1 MASGLRGAWRRR
13 SGGRRR
19 QSRPIPGWL
28 QPRLGRVAP
37 ASLNLSAK
45 SWSNTVSNAR
55 AAMAHFGCVRR
66 RHHRK
71 TDLSPAW
78 RVLWEAVLASGDK
91 TLRPALG
98 RFVYFLNDVGVA
110 PEAVSDVHA
119 AAYHQA
125 LVADEI
131 RKSPDKV
138 FKNALH
144 GWNMAARQIDGWPQQ
159 RLLVPSTVKRVSLP
173 REDFPSGFRDDL
185 ERFRASLLQPDLLD
199 PDALDA
205 PRSPSTAR
213 QYGRELV
220 RFASVLVHAGIP
232 ITEIDSLAAVV
243 EPGRAKLGLRWM
255 LDDNEGRTARGISQ
269 IATLLKLVAKRH
281 VHASEADQEASGAT
295 CAAPR
300 LQEAGGHDDQEP

>member
-1 MASGLRGAWRRR
+1 M
-13 SGGRRR
+13 
-19 QSRPIPGWL
+19 
-28 QPRLGRVAP
+28 
-37 ASLNLSAK
+37 
-45 SWSNTVSNAR
+45 SNAR

-125 LVADEI
+125 LIADEI

-144 GWNMAARQIDGWPQQ
+144 AWNMAARLIDGWPQQ
-159 RLLVPSTVKRVSLP
+159 RLVVPTTVKRVSLP
-173 REDFPSGFRDDL
+173 LESFPSGFRDDL
-185 ERFRASLLQPDLLD
+185 ERFRTRLLHPDLLD
-199 PDALDA
+199 PEALER
-205 PRSPSTAR
+205 PLSKSTADFYSR
-213 QYGRELV
+213 
-220 RFASVLVHAGIP
+220 
-232 ITEIDSLAAVV
+232 
-243 EPGRAKLGLRWM
+243 
-255 LDDNEGRTARGISQ
+255 
-269 IATLLKLVAKRH
+269 
-281 VHASEADQEASGAT
+281 
-295 CAAPR
+295 
-300 LQEAGGHDDQEP
+300 

>member
-1 MASGLRGAWRRR
+1 MASGLRGVAKAL
-13 SGGRRR
+13 GR
-19 QSRPIPGWL
+19 PPEAVPADPGWL

-110 PEAVSDVHA
+110 PEAVTDVHA

-125 LVADEI
+125 LIADEI

-144 GWNMAARQIDGWPQQ
+144 ALEHGRRG
-159 RLLVPSTVKRVSLP
+159 RSTAGRSSGSPCRP
-173 REDFPSGFRDDL
+173 RSSASACRW
-185 ERFRASLLQPDLLD
+185 RASRP
-199 PDALDA
+199 ASATISSGSA
-205 PRSPSTAR
+205 P
-213 QYGRELV
+213 GCC
-220 RFASVLVHAGIP
+220 IP
-232 ITEIDSLAAVV
+232 ICSIPRRSS
-243 EPGRAKLGLRWM
+243 GR
-255 LDDNEGRTARGISQ
+255 
-269 IATLLKLVAKRH
+269 
-281 VHASEADQEASGAT
+281 
-295 CAAPR
+295 
-300 LQEAGGHDDQEP
+300 